1 MRTGSKSWRP
11 KPSQRPVMRTRRAAI
26 ASAAIFAAH
35 ATAMPPVP
43 AKAKTPGEVHCYKD
57 VCHRVKSLDAMARL
71 VGREF
76 SEHASFYD
84 IPERDR
90 MNIGTLTSSG
100 EFFDAWSDSHA
111 ASSTYPDGTELLLW
125 NPENGRTSH
134 VRVNDFGPF
143 YKRRTLDVTRG
154 VAEKLDFARLGV
166 TTLKVFVIW
175 APDPKSAR
183 YRRQR
188 IYPPVEGYLGRFDYD
203 QLTPL
208 KNRLI
213 AQALPRNGQPPL
225 PALFAGAQSSTAAI
239 SDAANT
245 PPSHSLDALPAFA
258 HPQGDDA
265 ERAAAEALFLNTP
278 RYALSAVPPVRT
290 FETSVPF
297 ALARATGPS
306 VLVSTTTPRALV
318 ATNMSPPI
326 VASDAEWAVAARLDG
341 SLRSQAASMPA
352 AVPTPETESS
362 VTAAGAALTRL
373 LRAAAV
379 GPNNVM
385 WQHLLLALGLLS
397 AAAVTWR
404 TRQLI
409 NRSRRTVATAAAARR
424 VPSFPAA
431 ANDLA
436 PFETLS
442 APLQLPSLPPHQH
455 QHQKSDDVLRA
466 EVARLVG
473 TFEYRAADLVLR
485 QLLARREREHGL
497 DHPLTA
503 SAERQLADCLR
514 DQGRYAAAEPYYR
527 RALVTMKSAAGGL
540 HPAVGDVLD
549 EYALCLIRQGR
560 ASDARGLALQSLT
573 VRRLTAASAR
583 EYAVTLTIIAE
594 AQRALGNF
602 DEAEAGHRDAWS
614 RFVALSGEA
623 SLDAAA
629 SMMSLGAVM
638 VESGRFPAAEELLNA
653 SARVITA
660 ACGNGHPASATVYAT
675 LGDLYLRAGQFAAA
689 AEMYGYAA
697 TIREQVY
704 GGRHPDTIES
714 QLALAIT
721 ATSRLDLDEAR
732 SWLGR
737 ALSGLALGE
746 HRELGPQ
753 SRVHHQL
760 AELARHHD
768 TSIAHTAVAAE

>member
-1 MRTGSKSWRP
+1 
-11 KPSQRPVMRTRRAAI
+11 MRTRRAAI
-26 ASAAIFAAH
+26 ASAAIIAAH
-35 ATAMPPVP
+35 STAMSPVP

-76 SEHASFYD
+76 FEHASFYD

-175 APDPKSAR
+175 APDPRSAR

-225 PALFAGAQSSTAAI
+225 PALFAGAPSSAATTV
-239 SDAANT
+239 DAANT
-245 PPSHSLDALPAFA
+245 PASHSLDALPAFA

-265 ERAAAEALFLNTP
+265 ERAAAEAQFLNTP
-278 RYALSAVPPVRT
+278 RYALSAVPPART
-290 FETSVPF
+290 FDASVPF
-297 ALARATGPS
+297 AFASATGPNA
-306 VLVSTTTPRALV
+306 LESTTTPRAFV
-318 ATNMSPPI
+318 TTSMPPLI
-326 VASDAEWAVAARLDG
+326 VASDAEWAVAASLDG
-341 SLRSQAASMPA
+341 SLQSAAVSMSAALPA
-352 AVPTPETESS
+352 AETESS
-362 VTAAGAALTRL
+362 VTMAGAALTRI

-397 AAAVTWR
+397 AAAATWR

-409 NRSRRTVATAAAARR
+409 NRSRRTVATAAASARR
-424 VPSFPAA
+424 VPPLPKT
-431 ANDLA
+431 ANDMA
-436 PFETLS
+436 PFTTLTYGGS
-442 APLQLPSLPPHQH
+442 LQLPPLPLH

-466 EVARLVG
+466 EVARLLG
-473 TFEYRAADLVLR
+473 TFEYRAAELVLR
-485 QLLARREREHGL
+485 QLLARRERDHGI

-573 VRRLTAASAR
+573 VRRLTAVSAR
-583 EYAVTLTIIAE
+583 EYAVTRTIIAE
-594 AQRALGNF
+594 AQRALGNL

-614 RFVALSGEA
+614 RFVALSGET

-689 AEMYGYAA
+689 TEMYGYAV

-721 ATSRLDLDEAR
+721 ATGRLDMDEAR

-746 HRELGPQ
+746 HCELGPQ
-753 SRVHHQL
+753 SRIHHQL
-760 AELARHHD
+760 TELSGHLD
-768 TSIAHTAVAAE
+768 TSIAYTAVAAE